1 MFANLIFTET
11 TPMPDWP
18 RQFITWLK
26 RWNILLLIIAVIGTI
41 VIFDQVLMPLI
52 VHSRQTIRMPN
63 VVGMPQEQAIAL
75 LQQYG
80 LKVHEVRQQ
89 YDSTQPAGRI
99 VLQSPYP
106 GATVR
111 QGRRVYLVVSRG
123 DETTRV
129 PMLVGMSLRDAQLA
143 LLREGLQLGQ
153 VQAIVCDSAFV
164 RGVIEQ
170 FPAAGIVVRVGSN
183 VHLTICQDTVSL
195 VTVPNLVFRSQDD
208 AQRLIEESKLQLGD
222 VILQH
227 DETFTPGTVLRQE
240 PAAGSRV
247 PAQTVIR
254 IWVSSNL

>member
-1 MFANLIFTET
+1 MH
-11 TPMPDWP
+11 
-18 RQFITWLK
+18 RK
-26 RWNILLLIIAVIGTI
+26 RRNALLWTAAAIGTI
-41 VIFDQVLMPLI
+41 MLFDQLLMPLI
-52 VHSRQTIRMPN
+52 VHSRRTITMPN
-63 VVGMPQEQAIAL
+63 VVGMPQEQAITL

-80 LKVHEVRQQ
+80 LRVHDIRQQ
-89 YDSTQPAGRI
+89 YDSIQPAGRV
-99 VLQSPYP
+99 VLQSPYA

-129 PMLVGMSLRDAQLA
+129 PLLVGMSLRDAQLA

-153 VQAIVCDSAFV
+153 VRAIACDSILL
-164 RGVIEQ
+164 RGVVEQ
-170 FPAAGIVVRVGSN
+170 FPSAGTLVRVGSN
-183 VHLTICQDTVSL
+183 VDLTICQDTLPL
-195 VTVPNLVFRSQDD
+195 VTVPNLVFRSQDN
-208 AQRLIEESKLQLGD
+208 AQHLIEEANLQLGD

-247 PAQTVIR
+247 PAQTVVR